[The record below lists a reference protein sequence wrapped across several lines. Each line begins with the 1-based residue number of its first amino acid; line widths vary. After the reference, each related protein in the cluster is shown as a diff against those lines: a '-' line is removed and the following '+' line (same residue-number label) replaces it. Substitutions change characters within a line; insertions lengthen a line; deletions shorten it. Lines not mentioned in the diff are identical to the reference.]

1 MKKKK
6 TTKLKSYLKT
16 KLKDDEFKVAYEEVK
31 IHLKI
36 ANLLEELRHKAGLTQ
51 ADLAKKTGVSQPMI
65 ARLERGDQD
74 RVPTLHTINKIF
86 RSLGY
91 EVDLVVKRVA

>member
-1 MKKKK
+1 MKKKG
-6 TTKLKSYLKT
+6 TKLKSYVKS
-16 KLKDDEFKVAYEEVK
+16 KLKDKEFKVAYEEVQM
-31 IHLKI
+31 HLKI
-36 ANLLEELRHKAGLTQ
+36 AKLLEELRHKAGLTQ
-51 ADLAKKTGVSQPMI
+51 AELAKKTGVSQPMI

-91 EVDLVVKRVA
+91 EVDLVIKRVA

>member
-1 MKKKK
+1 MKQKK
-6 TTKLKSYLKT
+6 TTKLKGYLKS
-16 KLKDDEFKVAYEEVK
+16 KLKDEEFKVAYEEVK

-36 ANLLEELRHKAGLTQ
+36 AKLLEELRRKAGLTQ
-51 ADLAKKTGVSQPMI
+51 SELAHRTGVSQPMI

-91 EVDLVVKRVA
+91 EVDLVVRRVA